1 MVSLAMCYLAYCV
14 KKTKHISSHINKK
27 KITYDPSVTY
37 VDFARVFGDH
47 KVSAFLNYLLFRAG
61 FGWGNT
67 PESQCT
73 WLETKKEIQTH
84 THLTPDE
91 QDRIVR
97 ILTQANV
104 LKVTRTAPPA
114 AAQWRLKNILTGK
127 FRKGYGL
134 FHYQVDWAHSLF
146 ANLRCWTTDEQSNK
160 IKLQL
165 AEYVAYK
172 CTQNNDKKALK
183 STKKTKTTA
192 QAKLRTKWKP
202 LATEMVHQLVA
213 IRRNKTGALR
223 ANEPMLELELEK
235 VYKKL
240 NQHKHHLVHIE
251 QEFRYFG
258 LIDSDDSYTHNINFD
273 IFFQKIFGD
282 GGEAIAYFQEQ
293 WNTLQLNKIAQ
304 AQTAHNT
311 SATVPSSKIKST
323 EARALTQAS
332 EAIRQ
337 KWNELKTLLRIQ
349 TRKSKN
355 KGIPKY
361 IINQIH
367 FGGFNVQT
375 NTLTFLVP
383 SKYLY
388 EKLENNNYVQ
398 FIKKAIREA
407 IGEGVK
413 LQYMLLNLE

>member
-1 MVSLAMCYLAYCV
+1 MCYLAYSV
-14 KKTKHISSHINKK
+14 KKTKHISSNINKK
-27 KITYDPSVTY
+27 RITYDPSMTY

-47 KVSAFLNYLLFRAG
+47 KVAAFLNYLLFRAG

-67 PESQCT
+67 LESQCT

-91 QDRIVR
+91 QDRIVK
-97 ILTQANV
+97 ILTMAGV

-114 AAQWRLKNILTGK
+114 AAQWQLKNILTGK

-146 ANLRCWTTDEQSNK
+146 ANLRCWATDEQNNK

-165 AEYVAYK
+165 AEYVTHK
-172 CTQNNDKKALK
+172 CQKKQPEI
-183 STKKTKTTA
+183 TKTTCPSA
-192 QAKLRTKWKP
+192 QEKFELKYKS
-202 LATEMVHQLVA
+202 LATEMVYKL
-213 IRRNKTGALR
+213 IPTYKNKTNNAEEHALQR
-223 ANEPMLELELEK
+223 

-240 NQHKHHLVHIE
+240 RQHKYHLKHIE
-251 QEFRYFG
+251 NEFRYFG

-273 IFFQKIFGD
+273 TFFQKVFGD

-293 WNTLQLNKIAQ
+293 WNAHQLNKIAQ
-304 AQTAHNT
+304 AQTVHNT
-311 SATVPSSKIKST
+311 SATIPSNKIKSIET
-323 EARALTQAS
+323 RALNQTS
-332 EAIRQ
+332 DAIRQ

-349 TRKSKN
+349 TRKAKN
-355 KGIPKY
+355 KGIPRY

-388 EKLENNNYVQ
+388 EKLENNSYVQ

-407 IGEGVK
+407 VGEGVK